1 MSDSII
7 KLNDDNKRAFKCLR
21 DCGWEIAATQS
32 LRQTAIVI
40 DAGVFGNPDD
50 PCWKLLIAS
59 KLPMYYT
66 IFAESIT
73 EVISVSTTQQIC
85 SGRLI

>member
-21 DCGWEIAATQS
+21 DCGWEIAAAQP

-40 DAGVFGNPDD
+40 DAGCLEIQMIHAGNY
-50 PCWKLLIAS
+50 L
-59 KLPMYYT
+59 
-66 IFAESIT
+66 
-73 EVISVSTTQQIC
+73 
-85 SGRLI
+85 